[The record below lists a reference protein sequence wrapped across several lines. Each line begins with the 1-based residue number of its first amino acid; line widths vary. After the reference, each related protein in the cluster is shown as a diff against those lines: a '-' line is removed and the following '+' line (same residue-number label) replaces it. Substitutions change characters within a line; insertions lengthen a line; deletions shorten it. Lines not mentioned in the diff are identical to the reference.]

1 MGIDEQETIKFYHSK
16 KNYPG
21 KLRQTFR
28 AGLGYLP
35 RKFASPKKV
44 KSVTTTPLS
53 VLAKIIIHLA

>member
-28 AGLGYLP
+28 AGLGYLA

-44 KSVTTTPLS
+44 KSVTTLLS